1 MTQAYTERFTEVHE
15 PGGTLFPLSRAA
27 TTGNTGWLDM
37 ANHQRIVFLLAV
49 GTIGQ
54 GDTVDFH
61 VEQALDSAG
70 VVSTAIFPNAGTIAI
85 TQLTQADGNDLIAVE
100 VMTEQMTSNYRYLRG
115 VLVIGGSAVYCVVI
129 PLRGTSN
136 LPPVPVTGWTEV
148 VVS

>member
-37 ANHQRIVFLLAV
+37 ALHQRIIFILVV
-49 GTIGQ
+49 GAIGQ

-61 VEQALDSAG
+61 VEQALDAAG
-70 VVSTAIFPNAGTIAI
+70 VTGTAVFPSGAIAI
-85 TQLTQADGNDLIAVE
+85 TQLTQADGLDLIAVE
-100 VMTEQMTSNYRYLRG
+100 LRTEQMTSNYRYLRG
-115 VLVIGGSAVYCVVI
+115 VLTIGGSAVYCVVI

-136 LPPVPVTGWTEV
+136 YPPVPTSAWTEIV
-148 VVS
+148 A

>member
-1 MTQAYTERFTEVHE
+1 
-15 PGGTLFPLSRAA
+15 
-27 TTGNTGWLDM
+27 M
-37 ANHQRIVFLLAV
+37 ANHQRIIFILAV

-70 VVSTAIFPNAGTIAI
+70 VTSTAIFPNAGTIAI
-85 TQLTQADGNDLIAVE
+85 TQLTQADGSDLIAVE

-115 VLVIGGSAVYCVVI
+115 VLTIGGSAVYAVVI

-136 LPPVPVTGWTEV
+136 IPAVPVTGWTEV